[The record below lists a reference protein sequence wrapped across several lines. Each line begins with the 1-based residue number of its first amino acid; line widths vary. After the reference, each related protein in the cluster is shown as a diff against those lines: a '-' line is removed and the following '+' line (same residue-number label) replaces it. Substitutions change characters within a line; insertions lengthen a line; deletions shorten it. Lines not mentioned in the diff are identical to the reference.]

1 MATNRRDK
9 RDEQEDL
16 EVLPETTT
24 VRLETPVVW
33 AESFEKLLSDLRGL
47 AAFTVSLLSLF

>member
-47 AAFTVSLLSLF
+47 AAFTVSLLSFF